1 MKTQGR
7 SLGQLVEQ
15 QLGKWNSQFKER
27 KKEKVPPR
35 PTISISR
42 ETGANGSNVCK
53 KLAELLDMDL
63 IGSEIIQQVAES
75 TQMSTKVIE
84 SLDEKEVSARDNWLE
99 SLFETRHL
107 WPDIYLFHLTKVIS
121 TIGKHGNAIVVG
133 RGAHYILPPEDTFR
147 VRIIAPVDM
156 RIKNITREHNLSR
169 EEAQKYV
176 MKTDSSRGAF
186 VKKYFHTDWT
196 DAGHYDLILNTRF
209 FSVEAAAKTIK
220 LAFESWSRA
229 AAKK

>member
-1 MKTQGR
+1 MKAQSR

-15 QLGKWNSQFKER
+15 QLGKWNFQFKER
-27 KKEKVPPR
+27 KKEKEKPR
-35 PTISISR
+35 PTIAISR
-42 ETGANGSNVCK
+42 ETGASGSKVCK
-53 KLAELLDMDL
+53 KLAKLLEMDL

-107 WPDIYLFHLTKVIS
+107 WPEAYLFHLTKVIG

-147 VRIIAPVDM
+147 VRIIAPVDL
-156 RIKNITREHNLSR
+156 RIKNIAREHNLSR
-169 EEAQKYV
+169 EEAKKYV
-176 MKTDSSRGAF
+176 VKTDSDRGAF
-186 VKKYFHTDWT
+186 VKKYFHTDWI
-196 DAGHYDLILNTRF
+196 DASHYDLILNTRF
-209 FSVEAAAKTIK
+209 FDVEAAAKTIK
-220 LAFESWSRA
+220 LAFEAWPRA
-229 AAKK
+229 AKE